1 MENFIFCAVEIMFF
15 PSVLG
20 NIAQGLST
28 DRACEVCEMTKGNT
42 LGTD

>member
-1 MENFIFCAVEIMFF
+1 MENFIFSAVEIMLF

-28 DRACEVCEMTKGNT
+28 DQACEVCEMPKRNT
-42 LGTD
+42 PGTD

>member
-1 MENFIFCAVEIMFF
+1 MENFFFCAVEI

-28 DRACEVCEMTKGNT
+28 DQACELCEMTKGNT
-42 LGTD
+42 SSTD